1 MLVFAL
7 FSVGQL
13 FAQSPAVVTLVKAG
27 RLLDP
32 RTGNVLSPAAVLIE
46 NGKIKEAVLRGCRGP
61 LQREE
66 SLRVHDQ
73 HGLAVAHNRGAY
85 VLRHLGKHAVQR
97 LDDDFDLAEE
107 VVDDEAVGPRSGLN
121 NRHRQLCPPLHH
133 LFE

>member
-46 NGKIKEAVLRGCRGP
+46 NGKIKEVGQCGLKAVLRGCRGP

-97 LDDDFDLAEE
+97 LDDDFDPAEE
-107 VVDDEAVGPRSGLN
+107 VVDDEAVGP
-121 NRHRQLCPPLHH
+121 
-133 LFE
+133 